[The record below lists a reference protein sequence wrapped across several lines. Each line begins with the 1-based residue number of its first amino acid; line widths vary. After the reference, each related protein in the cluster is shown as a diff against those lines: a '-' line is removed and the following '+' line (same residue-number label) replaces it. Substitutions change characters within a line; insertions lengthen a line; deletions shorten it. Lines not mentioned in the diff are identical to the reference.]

1 MSETGGMS
9 EMGGQTF
16 VIKCGGSTLAALPD
30 SFYAELRLLLEEGWS
45 PVIVHGGGPAINETL
60 AKLGIESRFEGGLRV
75 TSEEVLDVVEM
86 VLSGKINKQ
95 IVRRLQAAGAPAV
108 GVSGVDGGL
117 IEAIPVEN
125 ADRIGLVGDVVGVNA
140 TLLGGIAKL
149 GYIPVVSPIGLDSYG
164 AGRYNINAD
173 TAAGAVASAL
183 GASKLIIV
191 TDVPGILRETAAGK
205 EPIPVITEEEIR
217 AMIASG
223 EIYGGMIPK
232 VEAALACLHGR
243 LREVV
248 IVDGSAPDILRRTLL
263 AGGVGTRIVKSKPEM
278 E

>member
-1 MSETGGMS
+1 MEQS
-9 EMGGQTF
+9 F

-30 SFYAELRLLLEEGWS
+30 SFYTDLRLLLEEGWS

-60 AKLGIESRFEGGLRV
+60 TKLGIESRFEGGLRV

-86 VLSGKINKQ
+86 VLSGKINKE

-108 GVSGVDGGL
+108 GLSGVDGGL
-117 IEAIPVEN
+117 IEAVPVEN
-125 ADRIGLVGDVVGVNA
+125 ADRVGLVGDVVSVNG

-149 GYIPVVSPIGLDSYG
+149 GYIPVVSPVGLDANG

-183 GASKLIIV
+183 GAAKLIVV
-191 TDVPGILRETAAGK
+191 TDVPGILKETEKGKQVIPEAA
-205 EPIPVITEEEIR
+205 EADIR

-232 VEAALACLHGR
+232 VQAALACLNGNV
-243 LREVV
+243 REVV
-248 IVDGSAPDILRRTLL
+248 IVDGSVPDVLRRTLL
-263 AGGVGTRIVKSKPEM
+263 AGDTGTRIVRD
-278 E
+278 